1 MEIKNLSGGVAR
13 YAAQSNPP
21 IDEEIAEKCRFGRKL
36 M

>member
-1 MEIKNLSGGVAR
+1 MEIKNLSVGEVL